1 MPALSASFQS
11 PDALAVDAAGNIL
24 VGDNGQSY
32 AVSVVAES
40 AAAAYGISPWAA
52 GDVYTLSGGSGA
64 TSTTPSGNASAFEVP
79 PVDSVGYAGSGELY
93 VAAYNITAGNSAA
106 SLYELTGAPVLNLA
120 APTVSGVSPATGPVA
135 GGTQVTVTGTGFTAQ
150 ASVTFGSAAATDVQ
164 YVGPDSLTATSPG
177 GVGTVDVKVT
187 TAGGASAAGAP
198 DQFAYYTPGLLR
210 VTTSPAVPSQVSVD
224 GAVADTWGLN
234 WVKEPPGSHTV
245 CFSDVGGFGTPAC
258 QQVTVASGQTTAV
271 VGSFTQYGYVKVQTS
286 PALPAEVTVTAQG
299 SSAPAAEDDWGAYTD
314 VAPGTYNVC
323 FGAVAGWPPPACQQV
338 TVAAGSTTPV
348 TGTYTASAGAA
359 GQSGVGYLRVTTSPA
374 LPSQVSVDGHGADTW
389 GLNWLEIAPGS
400 HTVCFSSV
408 QGYST
413 PACQAV
419 TVSTGATTT
428 VAGTF
433 AQRGYLHAT
442 TSPAVAGTVYL
453 GGAPADDWGDWTD
466 LAPGSYTVCFGAV
479 AGYTAPACQAAT
491 VTAGATTPVTGNYT
505 A

>member
-1 MPALSASFQS
+1 MTGTLGVDFGSLAATGFIVNSSTSVSATSPVGTGTVDVTVQTPAGISATGTPDRFSYSAPTS
-11 PDALAVDAAGNIL
+11 PNI
-24 VGDNGQSY
+24 S
-32 AVSVVAES
+32 
-40 AAAAYGISPWAA
+40 GISP
-52 GDVYTLSGGSGA
+52 VSGSTGA
-64 TSTTPSGNASAFEVP
+64 TVVISGSNLGNA
-79 PVDSVGYAGSGELY
+79 
-93 VAAYNITAGNSAA
+93 I
-106 SLYELTGAPVLNLA
+106 
-120 APTVSGVSPATGPVA
+120 
-135 GGTQVTVTGTGFTAQ
+135 
-150 ASVTFGSAAATDVQ
+150 SVTFGTVAAAPTA
-164 YVGPDSLTATSPG
+164 DSSTAITVTAPAGTGSVAVKVLTPAGQATS
-177 GVGTVDVKVT
+177 
-187 TAGGASAAGAP
+187 P

-323 FGAVAGWPPPACQQV
+323 FGAVAGWAPPACQQV